1 MGAGTPSPCA
11 EHGAGSFP
19 PEVNVSDPFETLGVS
34 PRFDLDP
41 VLLEAR
47 HRELCRALHP
57 DRYVGR
63 PAGERRAALSR
74 AVDVNAAYRVLRDPA
89 RRAEALLL
97 LNGHSAEAFESSRAA
112 PALLMEVMERREE
125 LGHARRLRDRD
136 KLRALG
142 DQVSAKKAAAIA
154 GLSAAFEKSPPD
166 LAAAERWL
174 GELRYHQRFLDE
186 AAAAEDELDG
196 GGP

>member
-1 MGAGTPSPCA
+1 M
-11 EHGAGSFP
+11 
-19 PEVNVSDPFETLGVS
+19 SDPFETLGVS
-34 PRFDLDP
+34 PSFDLDP
-41 VLLEAR
+41 ASLEAR

-97 LNGHSAEAFESSRAA
+97 LNGHHAEESSRAA
-112 PALLMEVMERREE
+112 PALLMEVMERREALAAARK
-125 LGHARRLRDRD
+125 LGDRD
-136 KLRALG
+136 KLQALSREVKEK
-142 DQVSAKKAAAIA
+142 QESVVA
-154 GLSAAFEKSPPD
+154 GLRSAFGQNPPD
-166 LAAAERWL
+166 LAAAERLL

-186 AAAAEDELDG
+186 AFAAEDELDG
-196 GGP
+196 EGH

>member
-1 MGAGTPSPCA
+1 MP
-11 EHGAGSFP
+11 
-19 PEVNVSDPFETLGVS
+19 DPFEILGVS
-34 PRFDLDP
+34 PSFDLDAAS
-41 VLLEAR
+41 LEAR

-97 LNGHSAEAFESSRAA
+97 RNGHHAEAVEAARAA
-112 PALLMEVMERREE
+112 PALLMEVMERREA
-125 LGHARRLRDRD
+125 LSAARRLCDRD
-136 KLRALG
+136 KLRALTNEVN
-142 DQVSAKKAAAIA
+142 QRKAAAID
-154 GLSAAFEKSPPD
+154 GLTAAFAETPPD
-166 LAAAERWL
+166 LATAERLL

-196 GGP
+196 

>member
-1 MGAGTPSPCA
+1 
-11 EHGAGSFP
+11 
-19 PEVNVSDPFETLGVS
+19 VSDPFETLGVS
-34 PRFDLDP
+34 PSFDLDASQ
-41 VLLEAR
+41 LEAR

-97 LNGHSAEAFESSRAA
+97 LNGHHAEAFESSRAA
-112 PALLMEVMERREE
+112 PALLMEVMERREA
-125 LGHARRLRDRD
+125 LAAARSLRDRER
-136 KLRALG
+136 LEALSREVNERK
-142 DQVSAKKAAAIA
+142 DSAIA
-154 GLSAAFEKSPPD
+154 GLRAAFGKIPPD
-166 LAAAERWL
+166 LAAAERLL

-186 AAAAEDELDG
+186 ASAAEDELDG
-196 GGP
+196 